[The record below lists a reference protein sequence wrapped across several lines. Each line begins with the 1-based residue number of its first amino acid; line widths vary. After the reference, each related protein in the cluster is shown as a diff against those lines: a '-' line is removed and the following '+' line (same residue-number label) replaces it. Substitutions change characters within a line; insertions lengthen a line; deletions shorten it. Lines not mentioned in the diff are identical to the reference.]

1 MQLRAYIYAMP
12 EDIADV
18 GSMAWDM
25 GISRSSFQH
34 MYKKMFGVSVMTDVI
49 SARMERASQLHCN
62 DKSQRKGKWLRGAV
76 ILMNMVL

>member
-34 MYKKMFGVSVMTDVI
+34 MYKKNVWSERHDRRYKRTNGKSQ
-49 SARMERASQLHCN
+49 SASCN
-62 DKSQRKGKWLRGAV
+62 DKSQRKGSG
-76 ILMNMVL
+76 